1 MKKITLLFA
10 FILSSTVFSQK
21 TFSPGYYISQ
31 SGQKV
36 LGFIEDKNPYNN
48 PEKIVFKPS
57 LESDAVELLL
67 SNISEYQIEG
77 DFKYVK
83 YFVQYDIDQVINKDP
98 INRLTK
104 DPKLQEKDM
113 LLRVLV
119 EGTATLYQAVINDCV
134 FYYIKTKE
142 DLVPQL
148 LIFRQY
154 KFDYKIVENN
164 EFRKQLYE
172 KLRND
177 STQIKEFYTVKYQQ
191 EELVELFKDINK
203 KDSSL
208 VLQNVSE
215 ERSKNKFY
223 YKILTGTSSL
233 EMSYRYMV
241 SGDMKPKG
249 SAIFNP
255 ILGVEVSNVLG
266 LTTKRSEI
274 FGRFFYQKLTVASEQ
289 VTEYANYKRTLRLEA
304 DLSTLNASLG
314 YRYAFLKK
322 VKSKLVLDSSVGIST
337 VVGGTNELIDRYV
350 YSGSNPPNPTSQRQN
365 FDVMKRPDLI
375 VTLGVGYIFKEKY
388 SFHFE
393 LSAPKDYLSKY
404 RSFLGQINCF
414 NLLFSYNLN

>member
-1 MKKITLLFA
+1 MRNFTLFFVCLLTSMVFA
-10 FILSSTVFSQK
+10 QK
-21 TFSPGYYISQ
+21 NFSPGYYINQ

-36 LGFIEDKNPYNN
+36 VGFIEDKNPYNN
-48 PEKIVFKPS
+48 PEKIVFKTL
-57 LESDAVELLL
+57 LESEAIELSML
-67 SNISEYQIEG
+67 NITEYKIDE

-83 YFVQYDIDQVINKDP
+83 YFVQYDIDQVVNKDP

-119 EGTATLYQAVINDCV
+119 EGNATLYQAVINDCV

-142 DLVPQL
+142 DVVPQL
-148 LIFRQY
+148 LIFRKY

-172 KLRND
+172 KLSNN
-177 STQIKEFYTVKYQQ
+177 STQIKEFYAVKYQQ
-191 EELVELFKDINK
+191 EELVELFKDINT

-215 ERSKNKFY
+215 ERSKNKFNY
-223 YKILTGTSSL
+223 RILTGTSSL
-233 EMSYRYMV
+233 EMSYRYII
-241 SGDMKPKG
+241 SGDMKPTG

-266 LTTKRSEI
+266 LTTRRSEI

-289 VTEYANYKRTLRLEA
+289 VTETTSYIRTLRLEA
-304 DLSTLNASLG
+304 DLSTLNATLG
-314 YRYAFLKK
+314 YRYALLKK
-322 VKSKLVLDSSVGIST
+322 VKSKLVLDSSVGISA
-337 VVGGTNELIDRYV
+337 VVGGTNELIDRFV
-350 YSGSNPPNPTSQRQN
+350 YSGSNPANPSTQRQN
-365 FDVMKRPDLI
+365 FDVMRRPDLI
-375 VTLGVGYIFKEKY
+375 ATLGVGYIFNEKY

-404 RSFLGQINCF
+404 KIFLGQITCF
-414 NLLFSYNLN
+414 NLLFSYNLK

>member
-1 MKKITLLFA
+1 MRNFTLFFVCL
-10 FILSSTVFSQK
+10 LTSTVFAQK
-21 TFSPGYYISQ
+21 TFSPGYYINQ
-31 SGQKV
+31 LGQKV
-36 LGFIEDKNPYNN
+36 VGFIEDKNPYNN
-48 PEKIVFKPS
+48 PEKIVFKTS
-57 LESDAVELLL
+57 LESEAVEIAML
-67 SNISEYQIEG
+67 NISEYKIDE

-148 LIFRQY
+148 LIFRKY

-172 KLRND
+172 KLRNN
-177 STQIKEFYTVKYQQ
+177 STQIKEFYAVKYQQ
-191 EELVELFKDINK
+191 EALVELFKSINT

-215 ERSKNKFY
+215 ERSKNKFNY
-223 YKILTGTSSL
+223 RILTGTSNL
-233 EMSYRYMV
+233 EMSYRYMI
-241 SGDMKPKG
+241 SGDLKPTG
-249 SAIFNP
+249 SAVFNP

-266 LTTKRSEI
+266 LTTRRSEI

-289 VTEYANYKRTLRLEA
+289 VTEYASYKRTLRLEA

-314 YRYAFLKK
+314 YRYALLKK

-337 VVGGTNELIDRYV
+337 VVGGTNELIDSYV
-350 YSGSNPPNPTSQRQN
+350 YSGSNPANPSAQRQN
-365 FDVMKRPDLI
+365 FDVLKRPDLI
-375 VTLGVGYIFKEKY
+375 ATLGVGYIFKEKY

-404 RSFLGQINCF
+404 RNFLGQITCF
-414 NLLFSYNLN
+414 NLLFSYNLK

>member
-1 MKKITLLFA
+1 MRNFTLFFVCL
-10 FILSSTVFSQK
+10 LTSTVFAQK
-21 TFSPGYYISQ
+21 TFSPGYYINQ
-31 SGQKV
+31 LGQKV
-36 LGFIEDKNPYNN
+36 VGFIEDKNPYNN
-48 PEKIVFKPS
+48 PEKIVFKAS
-57 LESDAVELLL
+57 LESEAVEIAML
-67 SNISEYQIEG
+67 NISEYKIDE

-148 LIFRQY
+148 LIFRKY

-172 KLRND
+172 KLRNN
-177 STQIKEFYTVKYQQ
+177 STQIKEFYAVKYQQ
-191 EELVELFKDINK
+191 EALVELFKSINT

-215 ERSKNKFY
+215 ERSKNKFNY
-223 YKILTGTSSL
+223 RILTGTSNL
-233 EMSYRYMV
+233 EMSYRYMI
-241 SGDMKPKG
+241 SGDLKPTG
-249 SAIFNP
+249 SAVFNP

-266 LTTKRSEI
+266 LTTRRSEI

-289 VTEYANYKRTLRLEA
+289 VTEYASYKRTLRLEA

-314 YRYAFLKK
+314 YRYALLKK

-350 YSGSNPPNPTSQRQN
+350 YSGSNPANPSTQRQN
-365 FDVMKRPDLI
+365 FDVLKRPDLI
-375 VTLGVGYIFKEKY
+375 ATLGVGYIFKEKY

-404 RSFLGQINCF
+404 RNFLGQITCF
-414 NLLFSYNLN
+414 NLLFSYNLK